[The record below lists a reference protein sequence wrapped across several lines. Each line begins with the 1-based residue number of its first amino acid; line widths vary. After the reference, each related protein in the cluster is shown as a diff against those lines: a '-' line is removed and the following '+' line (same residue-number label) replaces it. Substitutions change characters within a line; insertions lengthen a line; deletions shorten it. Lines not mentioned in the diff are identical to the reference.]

1 MRTTIRLDDQLL
13 AKAKRLAASRGQT
26 LTALFEDAL
35 RAEVSKRRPSAN
47 RRPLS
52 LPTFSGRVREGVDLD
67 HTASLLDLMDEGDA
81 AH

>member
-1 MRTTIRLDDQLL
+1 MRTTVRLDDQLL

-26 LTALFEDAL
+26 LTALLEDAL
-35 RAEVSKRRPSAN
+35 RAEVSRKQRPAKRKRV
-47 RRPLS
+47 S

-67 HTASLLDLMDEGDA
+67 HTAALLDLMDAGDA